1 LKSVILDYS
10 GVIKGGKIWKV

>member
-10 GVIKGGKIWKV
+10 DVIKGRKIWKV